1 MHREDTRWA
10 WPPPPHPARTPRY
23 LPMWFPPRPP
33 PGYLPMWGAPGPS
46 GLGALHWL
54 HSLRHEKF
62 MFSHALRRKIRKK
75 NPKIKKK
82 RAMRSSAPPGCPL
95 SSPSSQTHGLGHFQ
109 SPARCWP
116 PPPLGKPPRLPP
128 PEPLLPPPK
137 PPRPMGP
144 GKGGFL
150 GFFGVKKRD
159 FGDARTLP
167 RHPHPG
173 SPYLLGRGRPGRP
186 LRRG

>member
-1 MHREDTRWA
+1 MGVA
-10 WPPPPHPARTPRY
+10 PPT
-23 LPMWFPPRPP
+23 PPRPDP
-33 PGYLPMWGAPGPS
+33 PVFTHVVPAAAAPRVFTHVGRAGPVGFG
-46 GLGALHWL
+46 GLALVAFVAPREVHVL
-54 HSLRHEKF
+54 ARAVEKN
-62 MFSHALRRKIRKK
+62 KKK
-75 NPKIKKK
+75 NPKIKKKK

-144 GKGGFL
+144 GKGGVL